1 MDLVTRNL
9 SRPSTIPRS
18 TFCVHPEA
26 MALCLRFF
34 FFFLLQG
41 QGRRAFPAFSHAHLR
56 SALPARHRCASSIV
70 LPAKRETTALSPS
83 LWQVCCAA
91 AETMTAPRVPR
102 KSERIVERG
111 FSRTS
116 RLSRRPAD
124 SCGFCLGRTPVVIR
138 RALLP
143 SADGGSHL
151 FDISRRHRHHRGNYC
166 LFLFSFFQCRF
177 VLAWRCAWL
186 GLFCHRG
193 DRRRPFVRFTRR

>member
-1 MDLVTRNL
+1 MF
-9 SRPSTIPRS
+9 TI
-18 TFCVHPEA
+18 
-26 MALCLRFF
+26 

-56 SALPARHRCASSIV
+56 SAPPARHRCASSIV

-83 LWQVCCAA
+83 LRQVCCAA

-124 SCGFCLGRTPVVIR
+124 SCGFCLRRTRAVIR

-166 LFLFSFFQCRF
+166 LCLFLFFSVALFWL
-177 VLAWRCAWL
+177 VVVL
-186 GLFCHRG
+186 GLACSVTAAIVVVPLCASR
-193 DRRRPFVRFTRR
+193 DADTCCC